1 MEVRELR
8 VAPAVG
14 AEPQDAEEG
23 AERDDLAERPER
35 HVVPVLAHDIAGIGI
50 VLAAVEL
57 ALQMGSLPVRDGCH
71 VAAHDGVAVFA
82 GVFGCGEQ
90 AHLGEVL
97 QVERHGEQGVA
108 QLAVEVRQDA
118 EMPEVEADVLPVAV
132 AADVAVEVAAVG
144 VDAEELALGA
154 QVGCGLCLGDEVE
167 GYALRFHVGYLL
179 VDVDHRLG
187 VRLGCAD
194 VCVVVLDLGRL
205 GFVVHWGLRSVTGPF
220 YQRVGN
226 PGMTGGL
233 RPPFNV
239 GAWAPA
245 CLRPR
250 RQGRVARG
258 REGGVLMARTYGYA
272 RVSTR
277 EQNLDRQMDALR
289 EFGVARE
296 DIFADKASG
305 KDFER
310 PQWIAMKEALEQGDV
325 LVVKSIDRFGR
336 SYEEIIE
343 QWRDIT
349 KVRGAAVVVLDM
361 PLLDTRRERD
371 GITGVLIGDIVL
383 QLLSYVAQVERES
396 IHQRQAEGIA
406 AAKARGVKFGRPKK
420 RRPGTYKSTR
430 KAYLDGHIT
439 RSEAASRLKVSIST
453 FDKWLREDRAK
464 RASE

>member
-1 MEVRELR
+1 M
-8 VAPAVG
+8 
-14 AEPQDAEEG
+14 
-23 AERDDLAERPER
+23 
-35 HVVPVLAHDIAGIGI
+35 
-50 VLAAVEL
+50 
-57 ALQMGSLPVRDGCH
+57 
-71 VAAHDGVAVFA
+71 
-82 GVFGCGEQ
+82 
-90 AHLGEVL
+90 
-97 QVERHGEQGVA
+97 
-108 QLAVEVRQDA
+108 
-118 EMPEVEADVLPVAV
+118 
-132 AADVAVEVAAVG
+132 
-144 VDAEELALGA
+144 
-154 QVGCGLCLGDEVE
+154 
-167 GYALRFHVGYLL
+167 
-179 VDVDHRLG
+179 
-187 VRLGCAD
+187 
-194 VCVVVLDLGRL
+194 
-205 GFVVHWGLRSVTGPF
+205 
-220 YQRVGN
+220 
-226 PGMTGGL
+226 
-233 RPPFNV
+233 
-239 GAWAPA
+239 
-245 CLRPR
+245 
-250 RQGRVARG
+250 
-258 REGGVLMARTYGYA
+258 
-272 RVSTR
+272 STR

-383 QLLSYVAQVERES
+383 QRSPTWHRWSARS

-439 RSEAASRLKVSIST
+439 RSEAASRSRVSIST